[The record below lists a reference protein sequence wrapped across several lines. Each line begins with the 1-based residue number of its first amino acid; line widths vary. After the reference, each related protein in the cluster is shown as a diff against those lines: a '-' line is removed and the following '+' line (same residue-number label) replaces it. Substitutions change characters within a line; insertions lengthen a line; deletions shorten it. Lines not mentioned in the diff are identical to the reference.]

1 MDFLPFILRRARRH
15 WQLLLTLSLGVV
27 LTTALL
33 ASGPLLVDTVVEMG
47 LYRTLESSGAE
58 GNLRLAATTRVD
70 QAGFQTLDREIQVLV
85 QTALGEHLDRVA
97 WLVESPSMFRWAGGR
112 LYERINLRYYD
123 GIRDRVEYVAGEWP
137 GRQALIPTSSGLSSA
152 TEWLARSACV

>member
-33 ASGPLLVDTVVEMG
+33 ASGPLLVDAVVEMG
-47 LYRTLESSGAE
+47 LYRTLESSGAAA
-58 GNLRLAATTRVD
+58 GNLRLATTARVD
-70 QAGFQTLDREIQVLV
+70 QADFQDFNREIQVLV

-97 WLVESPSMFRWAGGR
+97 WSAESPWIFIWTGGR
-112 LYERINLRYYD
+112 LDER
-123 GIRDRVEYVAGEWP
+123 
-137 GRQALIPTSSGLSSA
+137 
-152 TEWLARSACV
+152 